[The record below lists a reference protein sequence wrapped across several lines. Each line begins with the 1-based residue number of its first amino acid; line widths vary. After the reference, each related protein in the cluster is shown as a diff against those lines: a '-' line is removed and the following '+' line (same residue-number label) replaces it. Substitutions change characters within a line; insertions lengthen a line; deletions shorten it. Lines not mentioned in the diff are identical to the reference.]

1 MLKRLD
7 HRATLFACFSGY
19 VTQAVV
25 VNFFPLLFLT
35 FCEDYGISIAKVTV
49 LVTVNFGVQLITDML
64 SGKLIGKIGHR
75 VGMVLANA
83 SALLGFVLLCFL
95 PDIIDPYLA
104 LILCVIFCA
113 VGSGLEEVLISPI
126 VEACPTKKKSA
137 IMSLAHSFYC
147 WGTVLVIGVSTLF
160 FVTVGIDKWRILSL
174 VWGII
179 PLFNLLCFTVVPV
192 FNKKEMEETVSK
204 ENGGLFK
211 NKILWLFGLLMI
223 CAGASEQ
230 AMQQWASAF
239 AEDALKVDKTIGDL
253 LGPMMFALMMGISRT
268 VYAAFSSK
276 IKLKAFMLFSS
287 ALCVTT
293 FLVAVFSPISWLAL
307 VACGLCGFSVGIM
320 WPGTLSLAAGKIR
333 GGATKMFVFLALC
346 GDIGCT
352 SGPTLVGLASGVV
365 GGLKGGLLLGAI
377 FPLVLFV
384 AVLSL
389 KKNKK
394 KEEKQA

>member
-75 VGMVLANA
+75 AGMVFANA
-83 SALLGFVLLCFL
+83 SALLGFILLCFL

-104 LILCVIFCA
+104 LILCVILCA

-126 VEACPTKKKSA
+126 VEACPTKRKSA

-147 WGTVLVIGVSTLF
+147 WGTVLVIGISTLF
-160 FVTVGIDKWRILSL
+160 FVTVGIDKWRMLSL
-174 VWGII
+174 IWGVI
-179 PLFNLLCFTVVPV
+179 PLFNLLCFTVVPIY
-192 FNKKEMEETVSK
+192 NKKEMEETVSK

-211 NKILWLFGLLMI
+211 NKILLLFGVLMI
-223 CAGASEQ
+223 CAGAAEQ
-230 AMQQWASAF
+230 SMQQWASAF

-253 LGPMMFALMMGISRT
+253 LGPMAFALMMGISRT
-268 VYAAFSSK
+268 VYAAFSHK
-276 IKLKAFMLFSS
+276 IKLKAFMVFSG
-287 ALCVTT
+287 ALCVAT
-293 FLVAVFSPISWLAL
+293 FLVAVFSPVSWLAL

-320 WPGTLSLAAGKIR
+320 WPGTLSLAAGRIP

-352 SGPTLVGLASGVV
+352 SGPTLVGLVSGAT
-365 GGLKGGLLLGAI
+365 GGLKDGLLLGAI
-377 FPLVLFV
+377 FPLILFV
-384 AVLSL
+384 SVLML
-389 KKNKK
+389 KKGKK
-394 KEEKQA
+394 KEEKQS